1 MKEERLAILRMLEN
15 GTISVEE
22 AERLLNAVKETG
34 ERKDLS
40 ESLNNI
46 FSKTGVVL
54 ESLGKKAGT
63 VAKTVGEKAEEA
75 KPEIIKAAKTVKD
88 MVGETADSIKE
99 DIKKRRAESAES
111 EVYEAEFKEKTE
123 EDTSTDEA
131 KAESTVDKA
140 VHAEDFNEEL
150 REAEYNKMMNQMGGE
165 DADGG
170 DDVEEDSFMKAQKEW
185 EEMKNTEDNGEVK

>member
-88 MVGETADSIKE
+88 MVGETADSVKE
-99 DIKKRRAESAES
+99 EIKKRRAESAES

-123 EDTSTDEA
+123 EDTSTDET

-170 DDVEEDSFMKAQKEW
+170 DAVEEDSFMKAQKEW

>member
-88 MVGETADSIKE
+88 MVGETADSVKE
-99 DIKKRRAESAES
+99 EIKKRRAESAES

-123 EDTSTDEA
+123 EDTSTDET